1 MPAKSSGITH
11 FRLDPEHPPALTP
24 DQATR
29 LKAIPIDYSDIPE
42 LPDDFWT
49 SHPPTARETK
59 EQITL
64 RLDRTVVEFFRA
76 QGPHYQTR
84 INAVLRTYVNEAP
97 RLRAVAQ
104 ARSREQASA
113 PKAAKASKPAKTGKS
128 RTRRSRG
135 RPQARLSQPRR

>member
-1 MPAKSSGITH
+1 MPAKSSGTTH
-11 FRLDPEHPPALTP
+11 FRLDPAHPPTLTP
-24 DQATR
+24 DQAAR

-49 SHPPTARETK
+49 RHPPTARETK

-64 RLDRTVVEFFRA
+64 RLDRHVVEFFRA

-97 RLRAVAQ
+97 RLRAVTQ
-104 ARSREQASA
+104 ARSRDQASA
-113 PKAAKASKPAKTGKS
+113 PKAAKSSKPAKDGQR

-135 RPQARLSQPRR
+135 HPPARPSEPRR

>member
-1 MPAKSSGITH
+1 MPAKASGTTH
-11 FRLDPEHPPALTP
+11 FRLDPEHLPALTQ
-24 DQATR
+24 DQAKR
-29 LKAIPIDYSDIPE
+29 LKALPIDYSDIPE

-49 SHPPTARETK
+49 RHPPTAREPK

-64 RLDRTVVEFFRA
+64 RLDRHVVEFFRA
-76 QGPHYQTR
+76 QGPRYQTR

-104 ARSREQASA
+104 ARSRDQTSA
-113 PKAAKASKPAKTGKS
+113 PKAAKASKPAKDGQR

-135 RPQARLSQPRR
+135 HPPARPSEPRR